1 MQSLPVDV
9 RRGVQIDHRVGNFQP
24 STRHRFPTPLIVAR
38 IAAHHCTWAVRPLL
52 SSGRLRPRL
61 DAGRQLRGCIV
72 VLCIVGTVHK
82 SHVTAPVGL
91 KDRFDYFGL
100 RIQFGKVPSLKLC
113 PLGRVMAKPLPKFSA
128 GCDILKPG
136 IKTQGGL
143 LQTTRPQ
150 PLDEE
155 SNAIVLAGR
164 VVSTL

>member
-1 MQSLPVDV
+1 
-9 RRGVQIDHRVGNFQP
+9 VGGAA
-24 STRHRFPTPLIVAR
+24 TPLLK
-38 IAAHHCTWAVRPLL
+38 PPE
-52 SSGRLRPRL
+52 PRL
-61 DAGRQLRGCIV
+61 DAGRQLRGSVHPATPGYAAGKIGLQRDCVV
-72 VLCIVGTVHK
+72 VLCIVGTVHE

-91 KDRFDYFGL
+91 KDRFDHFGL

-113 PLGRVMAKPLPKFSA
+113 PLGWVMAKPLPKFSA

-143 LQTTRPQ
+143 PQTTRPQ

>member
-1 MQSLPVDV
+1 MQS
-9 RRGVQIDHRVGNFQP
+9 
-24 STRHRFPTPLIVAR
+24 SK
-38 IAAHHCTWAVRPLL
+38 
-52 SSGRLRPRL
+52 
-61 DAGRQLRGCIV
+61 QLRGSVYPATHTFLSREICSQRDCVV

-82 SHVTAPVGL
+82 CHVATPVGL
-91 KDRFDYFGL
+91 KDRFDHFGL
-100 RIQFGKVPSLKLC
+100 RIQFGKIPSLKLC
-113 PLGRVMAKPLPKFSA
+113 LFGWVMVKLLPKVSA

-150 PLDEE
+150 PLNQE